1 MSCFELKGCQRS
13 VFPPTMR
20 SNCLRRRG
28 GSIAISPAARVR
40 HRLGA
45 STVRTREAAHG
56 TSKYVSAEAIAGE
69 YDVPVSQVHR
79 GAREGWLPVMK
90 FGRYSRFDPEKVKAA
105 LEGRGDDA

>member
-1 MSCFELKGCQRS
+1 MSIRES
-13 VFPPTMR
+13 
-20 SNCLRRRG
+20 
-28 GSIAISPAARVR
+28 AED
-40 HRLGA
+40 GA
-45 STVRTREAAHG
+45 
-56 TSKYVSAEAIAGE
+56 SKYVSAEKIASE

>member
-1 MSCFELKGCQRS
+1 MSRD
-13 VFPPTMR
+13 
-20 SNCLRRRG
+20 
-28 GSIAISPAARVR
+28 AAPSEPRFVT
-40 HRLGA
+40 A
-45 STVRTREAAHG
+45 
-56 TSKYVSAEAIAGE
+56 KAIARE